1 MKTDELVALLAAQAQ
16 PVPRHAA
23 ARQLALALAAAL
35 PVSFAWMAS
44 VYGVRAGFA
53 ASLAD
58 AMAWVKIL
66 LPLALGAAAFLAVE
80 RLARPGARVRGAW
93 LGIAVPVLLLWAAGL
108 VVWAGAAPAER
119 PGLLFGS
126 TWRTCAFNILALST
140 PMFVASFLALRGLA
154 PTRPTL
160 AGATA
165 GAMAGGLGA
174 AVYALHCPEL
184 AVPFLAVWYVLG
196 MALPAVAGAALGR
209 MLLRW

>member
-1 MKTDELVALLAAQAQ
+1 MKTDDLVALLAAQAQ

-23 ARQLALALAAAL
+23 ARQLALALAVAL
-35 PVSFAWMAS
+35 PISLAWMAS
-44 VYGVRAGFA
+44 AYGVRTGFA

-58 AMAWVKIL
+58 AMAWLKIL
-66 LPLALGAAAFLAVE
+66 LPLAVGVAAFLAVE
-80 RLARPGARVRGAW
+80 RLARPGVRVRGAW
-93 LGIAVPVLLLWAAGL
+93 LGIAAPVLLLWALGL
-108 VVWAGAAPAER
+108 AVWTGASPAAR
-119 PGLLFGS
+119 PELLFGS
-126 TWRTCAFNILALST
+126 TWRTCAFNILALSA
-140 PMFVASFLALRGLA
+140 PMFVAAFVALRGLA

-184 AVPFLAVWYVLG
+184 AAPFLAVWYVLG

-209 MLLRW
+209 TLLRW